1 MKDFRYNLQQKV
13 LNTPLLYWL
22 VILICLGGTLY
33 GFYWYKYQL
42 AQTPYIFWI
51 FTPDCPEAVFFFLIW
66 VGLRAAKWR
75 NETFKV
81 IAVTALIKF
90 GIWTVSVIGLFWIDR
105 HIYYWENVMLFASH
119 VGMLVLGIVFAARL
133 KITGRGFLITAGWMI
148 LSDFVDYYFKVYPWL
163 PDPDRLGVIRMG
175 TFILTGLIIL
185 WMFKQ
190 YLAYRNTVSL
200 PDGGTAVSGGGTA
213 KSAHRK

>member
-1 MKDFRYNLQQKV
+1 MKDFRYKLQQKV
-13 LNTPLLYWL
+13 LNSPLLFWL
-22 VILICLGGTLY
+22 VTLVCLGGTLY

-42 AQTPYIFWI
+42 AQTPHIFWI

-66 VGLRAAKWR
+66 VGLWKARLW

-81 IAVTALIKF
+81 IAVTALLKF

-105 HIYYWENVMLFASH
+105 HIFYWDNIMLFTSH
-119 VGMLVLGIVFAARL
+119 VGMLILGLTFAARL
-133 KITGRGFLITAGWMI
+133 KITGRGFLVTAGWMI

-163 PDPDRLGVIRMG
+163 PDPERLGVIRMG
-175 TFILTGLIIL
+175 TFILTGLIIV

-190 YLAYRNTVSL
+190 YLNYRNTLSL
-200 PDGGTAVSGGGTA
+200 PKAEMVGVGSG
-213 KSAHRK
+213 KSAQKK